1 MTTFAITWPLFIESL
16 LRMALTSVDTL
27 MLSRYADEAVAA
39 VGMLQ
44 QFTFFIMVIYMMG
57 ATGSSIHIAQ
67 NLGAGKEKTATEIS
81 RAGIVFNLVLGL
93 GLSVVFRL
101 LAPLLLHSLGTEEL
115 VESYAREYL
124 YIYTIFSVFQAVSL
138 ALAHIIRSYGY
149 SKTPMYVNMG
159 ANALNAIGNYLFIF
173 GPFGIPVLGVTG
185 VAISTVVSQ
194 GLGMLVLGFIVAQKK
209 DINLMGGKLFPINRK
224 HIGNILRV
232 GIPSAGEHLSYN
244 MAQIAILY
252 VITALGTAQLAAYS
266 YHATL
271 NRFNM
276 LVAIT
281 LGQATQI
288 LVGHL
293 VGAKQKEEAFRLCRK
308 NAFIG
313 VVVSFICVCTM
324 SLFRFPLLGILT
336 QDPEIVRIAALLMV
350 ISIAHETIR
359 PVNLIV
365 IAGLRGAGDVR
376 FPVIIGMIVMWGV
389 SVSLSWILGISLAW
403 GMVGVWIARILDE
416 WIRGGIMLVRWHRR
430 EWQNKTLVRNQE
442 ENE

>member
-1 MTTFAITWPLFIESL
+1 MTTFAIAWPLFIESL

-44 QFTFFIMVIYMMG
+44 QFTFFMMVIYMMG
-57 ATGSSIHIAQ
+57 ATGASIHISQ
-67 NLGAGKEKTATEIS
+67 NLGAGKNKTASEIS

-93 GLSVVFRL
+93 VLSVVFRL
-101 LAPLLLHSLGTEEL
+101 LAPVILQSLGTEAL
-115 VESYAREYL
+115 VESYAKEYL
-124 YIYTIFSVFQAVSL
+124 YIYTVFSVFQAVSL

-149 SKTPMYVNMG
+149 SKVPMYVNMG
-159 ANALNAIGNYLFIF
+159 ANVLNAIGNYLFIF
-173 GPFGIPVLGVTG
+173 GPFGIPILGVSG

-194 GLGMLVLGFIVAQKK
+194 GLGMLVLGFILAGKK
-209 DINLMGGKLFPINRK
+209 DINLLGGKLFPINRE
-224 HIGNILRV
+224 HIGNILKV
-232 GIPSAGEHLSYN
+232 GVPSAGEHLSYN

-266 YHATL
+266 YHASL

-276 LVAIT
+276 LVAVT

-293 VGAKQKEEAFRLCRK
+293 VGAKQKEEAFRLCRR
-308 NAFIG
+308 NAYIG
-313 VVVSFICVCTM
+313 IAVSFVCVTTM
-324 SLFRFPLLGILT
+324 SIFRFPLLGILT
-336 QDPEIVRIAALLMV
+336 KDPEIVSIAALLMI
-350 ISIAHETIR
+350 ISIAHEAIR

-376 FPVIIGMIVMWGV
+376 FPVFVGMIVMWGV
-389 SVSLSWILGISLAW
+389 SVTLSWVLGISLAW
-403 GMVGVWIARILDE
+403 GMVGVWMARIVDE
-416 WIRGGIMLVRWHRR
+416 WIRGGIMMVRWHKRK
-430 EWQNKTLVRNQE
+430 WQDKALVNDRQE
-442 ENE
+442 KR